1 MSGGGLQM
9 EQYLVI
15 TLVLGGAATA
25 CGIACLV
32 IARIKDQENYI
43 IQKATPLPLAMVN
56 ERDDVWL
63 KGIAECDAPVTGPHF
78 GIPCLHY
85 NYKLEERVTKRSTDS
100 KGRRTTSTRWVT
112 RQRDSDSA
120 VFRLSD
126 ANGSILINGND
137 ADFRHLTKEQDRR
150 GNWRHTLHYFP
161 YPSGVNAVGSVS
173 EGKERLEKYAN
184 IPLVVTCLDRA
195 AFVSD
200 AEKKEKWLRGGGF
213 FLLWTGMTGLFYF
226 LWDWRSLPVATDG
239 QFSPKTLIA
248 ALLPSSF
255 ILTAFWLVYTY
266 NTFITYRQRCENA
279 WRQVDVDLRM
289 RYDLIPRL
297 VSVVKEY
304 MKHESQVL
312 ESLTRLRSR
321 AVSGGRKGQI
331 AAEQEMSGSVD
342 KVIARVEDYPDL
354 KAQEPM
360 QKLVRELRA
369 IEEKIAHGRIIYS
382 EAVMEYNTTIT
393 RMPAGLVAAM
403 SGFKTRPYFH
413 IETEERAVPSVGTL
427 NG

>member
-1 MSGGGLQM
+1 M
-9 EQYLVI
+9 EQYLIIILGLSGVT
-15 TLVLGGAATA
+15 TL
-25 CGIACLV
+25 CGIACLI

-63 KGIAECDAPVTGPHF
+63 KGVAECDAPVTGPHW
-78 GIPCLHY
+78 GVPCLHY
-85 NYKLEERVTKRSTDS
+85 SYKLEERVTERRTNS
-100 KGRRTTSTRWVT
+100 KGQTTTSTRWVT
-112 RQRDSDSA
+112 RQRDSASA
-120 VFRLSD
+120 TFRLRD
-126 ANGSILINGND
+126 ADESIVINGDEAN
-137 ADFRHLTKEQDRR
+137 FRHLKRTQDRV

-161 YPSGVNAVGSVS
+161 YPSGVNAVGSIS
-173 EGKERLEKYAN
+173 EGKERLEHYAN

-195 AFVSD
+195 EFVAD
-200 AEKKEKWLRGGGF
+200 AERKEKWLRGGGF
-213 FLLWTGMTGLFYF
+213 FMLWAGMTGLFYGF
-226 LWDWRSLPVATDG
+226 FDYKSLPMPTNG
-239 QFSPKTLIA
+239 QFNHRTLIVS
-248 ALLPSSF
+248 LIPSSV
-255 ILTAFWLVYTY
+255 ILAVYWLIYTY

-304 MKHESQVL
+304 MRHESEVL
-312 ESLTRLRSR
+312 ESLTQLRSQ
-321 AVSGGRKGQI
+321 AMSGGRNGQI
-331 AAEQEMSGSVD
+331 AAEHEMAGSVD

-382 EAVMEYNTTIT
+382 EAVMEYNTTIST
-393 RMPAGLVAAM
+393 MPAAIVAMA
-403 SGFKTRPYFH
+403 SGFKERPNFQ
-413 IETEERAVPSVGTL
+413 IEAAEKVAPTVSVTDDS
-427 NG
+427 